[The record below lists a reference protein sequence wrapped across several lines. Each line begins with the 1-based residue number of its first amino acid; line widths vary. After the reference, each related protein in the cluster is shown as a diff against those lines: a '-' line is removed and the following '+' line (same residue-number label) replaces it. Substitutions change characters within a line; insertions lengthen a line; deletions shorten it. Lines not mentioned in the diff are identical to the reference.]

1 MAPPVRGRSTTLLV
15 ALASLLAAPA
25 AIAGNGGFGPVSPA
39 SPNAGSISTT
49 WWVISGF
56 VVAIFLGVETTL
68 VLFALRYRR
77 RNRLRHADGAQI
89 HGSSRLEILW
99 TIGPVLVV
107 FAVFVVVIVRLPGI
121 SDIPRA
127 GASGGP
133 LEVRVSAEQFYWQYT
148 YPNGVISIDRLRA
161 PVGIPV
167 RLTLTSPDRDVIHSW
182 WVPALGGKID
192 AIPGHTTTTWFQADR
207 AGVFEGRC
215 AELCGIFHT
224 TMTTVVEAMPK
235 AEFDAWYGEIE
246 QTQATADA
254 GLGRELWEGVCAKCH
269 GLAGEGDYGPALS
282 TAVLANAERIS
293 TVVRNGGRIRMP
305 AVGSEWTTKQLD
317 SLNAYLQELAGDGS

>member
-1 MAPPVRGRSTTLLV
+1 V
-15 ALASLLAAPA
+15 SLLAAPA

-39 SPNAGSISTT
+39 SPNAETITTT

-56 VVAIFLGVETTL
+56 VVAIFLGVEATL
-68 VLFALRYRR
+68 VVFALRYRR
-77 RNRLRHADGAQI
+77 RNRLRFADGAQI
-89 HGSSRLEILW
+89 HGSSRLETLW
-99 TIGPVLVV
+99 TIGPVLAV
-107 FAVFVVVIVRLPGI
+107 FAIFVIVIVKLPGV

-127 GASGGP
+127 GASAGP

-161 PVGIPV
+161 PVGVPV

-192 AIPGHTTTTWFQADR
+192 AIPGHTTTTWFRADR
-207 AGVFEGRC
+207 PGVFEGRC
-215 AELCGIFHT
+215 AELCGIYHT

-235 AEFDAWYGEIE
+235 AEFDVWYGETE
-246 QTQATADA
+246 QVQARASTE
-254 GLGRELWEGVCAKCH
+254 LGRELWEGVCAKCH

-282 TAVLANAERIS
+282 QAVLANADRIS

-305 AVGSEWTTKQLD
+305 AVGSEWTATQLD
-317 SLNAYLQELAGDGS
+317 SLNVYLQELAGEGS